1 MYLVQINHNGDG
13 TEDESNAQ
21 LLSSE
26 PTGICDAFGN
36 TKVLPQIRDQ
46 YQVDFLTLSKK
57 SDYLWLTIP
66 N

>member
-1 MYLVQINHNGDG
+1 MEEIYLVQINHNGDG

-36 TKVLPQIRDQ
+36 TKVLPQIRD
-46 YQVDFLTLSKK
+46 
-57 SDYLWLTIP
+57 
-66 N
+66 